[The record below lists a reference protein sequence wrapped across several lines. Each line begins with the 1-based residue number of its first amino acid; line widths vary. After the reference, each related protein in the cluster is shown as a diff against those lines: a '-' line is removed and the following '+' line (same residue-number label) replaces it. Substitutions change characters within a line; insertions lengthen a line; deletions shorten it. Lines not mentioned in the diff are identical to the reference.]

1 MSAHDGALVG
11 RFRGARHDAS
21 LVVLEGL
28 HALKHA
34 HRFGARITDVAIHDP
49 DAAAALARHLAPDL
63 LPVLDHAHV
72 LPADVF
78 AQLAPVAHATG
89 VIALARRPAVDA
101 GAVFAADT
109 DAPII
114 LLERPSHLANI
125 GAAVRVAAA
134 AGAAGLFTLG
144 GEDPWRPA
152 ALRGGAGL
160 QFALPCARITALPT
174 TRRPLVAIDPDGDS
188 LADGTLPRAAVF
200 AFGSER
206 EGLGPEL
213 LGRADA
219 RVRIPMREGVS
230 SLNLATAVAVIL
242 YSRC

>member
-1 MSAHDGALVG
+1 MSAPAAALVG
-11 RFRGARHDAS
+11 RFRGARHDSA

-34 HRFGARITDVAIHDP
+34 HRFGAVITDIAVLDP
-49 DAAAALARHLAPDL
+49 DAAAALARDLAPDL
-63 LPVLDHAHV
+63 LPLLATAHV

-78 AQLAPVAHATG
+78 TQLAPVTHATG
-89 VIALARRPAVDA
+89 VIALALRPPVDPE
-101 GAVFAADT
+101 AVFSASAGG
-109 DAPII
+109 PIV

-160 QFALPCARITALPT
+160 QYAIPCARIDTMPPSM
-174 TRRPLVAIDPDGDS
+174 RPLVALDPEGDPIHP
-188 LADGTLPRAAVF
+188 GTLPADAVF

-206 EGLGPEL
+206 EGLSPGL
-213 LGRADA
+213 LARADA

-230 SLNLATAVAVIL
+230 SLNLATAVAVVL
-242 YSRC
+242 YSPR